1 LRVTGTSGLIQKA
14 DRATKRRTIEDH
26 GGQLLFTSDFIIAL
40 APFLAIAA
48 KMALVLTMAFVL
60 NRIQKKLIARAI
72 QAGIPTV
79 KDDHGDN
86 SEVRSRMITAVIIKV
101 ITAVI
106 TIVAVVMLLGVLEVD
121 TAPLLATL
129 GVASLGMGFAAQDL
143 IRDYLQGFFIFMEDW
158 YRIGD
163 WVVIAGKE
171 GGVEEITPRRTV
183 LREIDGT
190 MHIIPHSQITQASN
204 QTRDW
209 ARINLLVSVA
219 YKENIAHVYQVID
232 ELCQDLKDDPE
243 FGVHLITTPAA
254 MRVSNLGDHG
264 VDICIRGDTA
274 PGEQWGLTG
283 ELRKRIKNRFDQE
296 GIEIPWPHTKVYFGE
311 AQEG

>member
-1 LRVTGTSGLIQKA
+1 LLI
-14 DRATKRRTIEDH
+14 
-26 GGQLLFTSDFIIAL
+26 TSDFLTTL

-48 KMALVLTMAFVL
+48 KIALVLAMAFVL
-60 NRIQKKLIARAI
+60 NRVQKRLIARAI
-72 QAGIPTV
+72 QAAIPTA
-79 KDDHGDN
+79 KHKNGDSSN
-86 SEVRSRMITAVIIKV
+86 VRSQMITAVIIKV

-106 TIVAVVMLLGVLEVD
+106 ATVGIVMVLGVLKVD
-121 TAPLLATL
+121 TAPVLATL
-129 GVASLGMGFAAQDL
+129 GVASLGLGFAAQDL

-171 GGVEEITPRRTV
+171 GEVEEITPRRTV

-209 ARINLLVSVA
+209 ARINLIVSVA
-219 YKENIAHVYQVID
+219 YKENIGHVYQVID
-232 ELCQDLKDDPE
+232 ETCQELKDDPE
-243 FGVHLITTPAA
+243 FGVNLTTTPTA

-264 VDICIRGDTA
+264 VDICIRGDTK

-283 ELRKRIKNRFDQE
+283 ELRKRIKNRFDQD

-311 AQEG
+311 A

>member
-1 LRVTGTSGLIQKA
+1 LPI
-14 DRATKRRTIEDH
+14 
-26 GGQLLFTSDFIIAL
+26 TSDFLITL

-48 KMALVLTMAFVL
+48 KIALVLVMAFVL
-60 NRIQKKLIARAI
+60 NRVQKRLVARAI

-79 KDDHGDN
+79 EDDHGDN
-86 SEVRSRMITAVIIKV
+86 SEARSLMITAVIIRV
-101 ITAVI
+101 ITVGI
-106 TIVAVVMLLGVLEVD
+106 TIIAVVMVLGVIDVD

-190 MHIIPHSQITQASN
+190 VHIIPHSQITQASN

-219 YKENIAHVYQVID
+219 YKENITHVYKIID
-232 ELCQDLKDDPE
+232 EVCQDLKDDPE
-243 FGVHLITTPAA
+243 FGAQLTSTPTA

-264 VDICIRGDTA
+264 VDICIRGDTE
-274 PGEQWGLTG
+274 PGEQWSLTG
-283 ELRKRIKNRFDQE
+283 ELRKRIKNRFDEE